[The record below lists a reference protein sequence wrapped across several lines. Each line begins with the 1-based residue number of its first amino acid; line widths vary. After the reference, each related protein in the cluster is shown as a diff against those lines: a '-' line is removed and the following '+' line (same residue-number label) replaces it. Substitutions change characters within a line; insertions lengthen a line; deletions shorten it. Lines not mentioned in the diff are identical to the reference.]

1 MNQRKYALGLVSEL
15 GLAGCKPSS
24 TPLEFNHK
32 LTSTVF
38 DEVIGKNTNVEDLI
52 LDEFGKY
59 QRLVGKLL
67 YLTMTRPDLSF
78 VVQVLSQ
85 YMHSPN
91 KIISYGS
98 CTQSSEIYK
107 RNCKSWIV
115 YAKQQRK

>member
-1 MNQRKYALGLVSEL
+1 MNQRKYALGLVPEL
-15 GLAGCKPSS
+15 GLAGCKPYS

-38 DEVIGKNTNVEDLI
+38 DEVIGKNSNAEDLV

-67 YLTMTRPDLSF
+67 YLTMTRPDISF

-107 RNCKSWIV
+107 RNCRAWTV
-115 YAKQQRK
+115 YA